1 MQVLGSS
8 SQFLKESKKDCNN
21 LNNLEIVK
29 NSPLISVVMS
39 VCNDEKYLSEAI
51 ESILNQTYT
60 NFEFI
65 IINDGST
72 DSSFDIIQEYM
83 QKDERIVLISRE
95 NKGLPYSL
103 NEGIEKAKGKY
114 IARMDSDDISK
125 SERIQMQL
133 EFLEEFNYDLVGS
146 YIEKID
152 MNHKSLGV
160 SISPIT
166 KKQIDKLL
174 PHATVAFHPT
184 WFGKKDLFVKT
195 MYNELFITAQDY
207 EFLSRAIAKGYR
219 VGNIDKVLLNY
230 RVNFNALSNKKAYI
244 QFKLHQ
250 FVTIKQ
256 KNKLFDLNKEV
267 EKFLSNIDETEQEKY
282 IRANNDFVKLAK
294 ERTIFNT
301 FKVIKNVLFNK
312 DFRYRFKN
320 FIMNKLILKYV

>member
-1 MQVLGSS
+1 MSVYNENSE
-8 SQFLKESKKDCNN
+8 FLK
-21 LNNLEIVK
+21 
-29 NSPLISVVMS
+29 
-39 VCNDEKYLSEAI
+39 LSI
-51 ESILNQTYT
+51 ESIINQSYK
-60 NFEFI
+60 NIEFI
-65 IINDGST
+65 IVNDSPENVEVAKVLDYYVAKYEYVKIIKNSIN
-72 DSSFDIIQEYM
+72 
-83 QKDERIVLISRE
+83 L
-95 NKGLPYSL
+95 GLAKSL
-103 NEGIEKAKGKY
+103 NKAIIKSSGNY